1 VPVDN
6 PIVGLIFGVPVRQNT
21 GLQSAGATDLLE
33 DRVVEP
39 DRVVRVREAADRVN
53 VLGSI

>member
-1 VPVDN
+1 MPVDN